1 MANEAQEAATELLK
15 AFAIFKFTP
24 QRALNIGMLAGFGR
38 SFGLRQNAVED
49 GVQYLLD
56 NHLLVRDGEVDL
68 YLTELG
74 CEKMRE
80 AVAEA
85 GRLAAAR
92 REAHGNIAP
101 EEIRRKRDALA
112 GAPDQVNWCDDDD
125 LADENME
132 GVGPG
137 GWLNVF
143 GWYVV
148 GTTVGGNAIVVRV
161 DDPAVYY
168 AGHEWY
174 GGDTVDFEDFGGSG
188 KGKWVSAPFTA
199 EGVRQSLFQL
209 APSIDEF
216 RERAEEIDA
225 LLDRID

>member
-1 MANEAQEAATELLK
+1 MQ

-24 QRALNIGMLAGFGR
+24 QQAIDIESLVGIGR
-38 SFGLRQNAVED
+38 SFGLRHNAVEN

-56 NHLLVRDGEVDL
+56 NNLLVRDGEVDL
-68 YLTELG
+68 HLTELG

-80 AVAEA
+80 AVDEA
-85 GRLAAAR
+85 SRLADAR
-92 REAHGNIAP
+92 RKARGTTVP

-112 GAPDQVNWCDDDD
+112 GAPDQINWCNDGD
-125 LADENME
+125 LEDENME
-132 GVGPG
+132 GAGPG

-148 GTTVGGNAIVVRV
+148 GSIGGSGNAIVVRV

-174 GGDTVDFEDFGGSG
+174 SDNEVDYEDFGGGG
-188 KGKWVSAPFTA
+188 KGKWVVVPFTA
-199 EGVRQSLFQL
+199 DGVRQSLFQL
-209 APSIDEF
+209 ASSIDDF
-216 RERAEEIDA
+216 RERADEIGELIDEID
-225 LLDRID
+225 